1 MPLSNKFTKFFIIL
15 TKPESSNHFF
25 PQSGSMEL
33 FALKFSARCGFVPK
47 LCPRWL
53 SIPNIYQAA
62 EDKVGKANFI
72 YLA

>member
-1 MPLSNKFTKFFIIL
+1 
-15 TKPESSNHFF
+15 
-25 PQSGSMEL
+25 MEL